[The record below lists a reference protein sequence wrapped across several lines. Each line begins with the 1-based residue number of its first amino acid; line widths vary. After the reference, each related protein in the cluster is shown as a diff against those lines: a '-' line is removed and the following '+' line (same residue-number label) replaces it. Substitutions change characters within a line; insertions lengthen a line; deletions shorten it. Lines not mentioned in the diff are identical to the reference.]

1 MTRFF
6 FRRGIPL
13 TLSVFA
19 AMIVAAVVLAGTL
32 IVYGYRSNAR
42 AALAA
47 ADQLMAEVS
56 KTVLERVSALERPLG
71 AIADAAPTWNGI
83 GTKPNFLHH
92 PAEPLMERLL
102 ESYPQLTAIY
112 LGFQDGDFFQVYS
125 LTQERNAMRAAVGAP
140 PGASFAT
147 RLILRRPDEHRVQ
160 IWKYLDADRR
170 IVGSRFDH
178 EVAYDPRER
187 PWFQL
192 AMGSDDLIRT
202 DPYAFASTR
211 DVGMTVARRFDGPV
225 PGVLGVDLALSGLSQ
240 FLREQQP
247 TEAGLTILFR
257 VDGTVI
263 AYPDK
268 GRLVR
273 SESEDGGVTLAHVDE
288 LSDPRAT
295 ALFRSF
301 RDHGGALP
309 EVIEVAGQ
317 PYVGRV
323 ESMPLRTGSNELL
336 GMLVPVE
343 AFTGPIAAIGRRSAI
358 VSALILLASLPLIWL
373 ASRLI
378 SRPLLRLVSEAEE
391 IRAFRLEQPVE
402 LCSPIQEVRLLA
414 ESMGRMKAGLRT
426 FGLYVPKALVRQL
439 IESNTE
445 PALGGQRLAITV
457 LFTDVARFTDMAEET
472 EPEELM
478 RRLSVYFEE
487 LTDVLMANGATID
500 KYMGDAIMAFWNA
513 PVEEPDHVVRA
524 CRAALLTRA
533 ANAALNRRW
542 AAEGQEVM
550 ETRLG
555 LHTGEAVVGNVGSS
569 DRMNYTA
576 IGATVNLAARLEG
589 LNKAYGTWIL
599 VTEAVASRAA
609 SRFLLRTVDKVAPK
623 GIAQP
628 TRIYEL
634 RGALTT
640 EPDLPAPLY
649 ADDRERAWCA
659 RWELAYEAYLARAWD
674 DALDAFRTLAGEM
687 PRDPAVPLYVERTA
701 RHKAAPPGP
710 EWTGVEVYLTK

>member
-1 MTRFF
+1 M
-6 FRRGIPL
+6 
-13 TLSVFA
+13 
-19 AMIVAAVVLAGTL
+19 
-32 IVYGYRSNAR
+32 
-42 AALAA
+42 
-47 ADQLMAEVS
+47 
-56 KTVLERVSALERPLG
+56 
-71 AIADAAPTWNGI
+71 
-83 GTKPNFLHH
+83 
-92 PAEPLMERLL
+92 
-102 ESYPQLTAIY
+102 
-112 LGFQDGDFFQVYS
+112 
-125 LTQERNAMRAAVGAP
+125 
-140 PGASFAT
+140 
-147 RLILRRPDEHRVQ
+147 Q
-160 IWKYLDADRR
+160 IWKYLDDDRR
-170 IVGSRFDH
+170 IVSSRFDH
-178 EVAYDPRER
+178 DVAYDPRER

-192 AMGSDDLIRT
+192 AMGSDGLIRT

-225 PGVLGVDLALSGLSQ
+225 PGALGVDLTLSGVSQ
-240 FLREQQP
+240 YLREQQP
-247 TEAGLTILFR
+247 TAAGLIMLFR
-257 VDGTVI
+257 TDGTVV
-263 AYPDK
+263 AYPDE
-268 GRLVR
+268 GRVVR
-273 SESEDGGVTLAHVDE
+273 SESEDDGGVTLAQVDQ
-288 LSDPRAT
+288 LSDPLAT

-301 RDHGGALP
+301 QDHGRTLP
-309 EVIEVAGQ
+309 EVIEVAGRR
-317 PYVGRV
+317 YVGRV

-378 SRPLLRLVSEAEE
+378 SRPLLRLVGEAEE

-402 LCSPIQEVRLLA
+402 LRSPIQEVRLLA

-439 IESNTE
+439 VESDTE

-457 LFTDVARFTDMAEET
+457 LFTDVVRFTDMAEGT

-478 RRLSVYFEE
+478 RKLSVYFEE
-487 LTDVLMANGATID
+487 LTDVLMAHGATID

-513 PVEEPDHVVRA
+513 PLEEPDHVVRA

-599 VTEAVASRAA
+599 VTEAVASQAA
-609 SRFLLRTVDKVAPK
+609 RRFLLRTVDKVAPK

-640 EPDLPAPLY
+640 EPDLPAALC
-649 ADDRERAWCA
+649 AGDLDRAWCA
-659 RWELAYEAYLARAWD
+659 RWELAYEAYLARAWE
-674 DALDAFRTLAGEM
+674 DALDAFRALAGEM
-687 PRDPAVPLYVERTA
+687 PDDPVAPLYVERTT